1 MKKKILL
8 ALLVVIILLGIG
20 GAYAYFATD
29 AFKSDKEMFFSYI
42 SSDICSNLKDEKLEE
57 YIKKQETTAYTNKGD
72 VSINVSGDNSLTSTV
87 NGALQT
93 LKDGKITLEGKTDN
107 SRKMAE
113 QTMTVEL
120 EQGIN
125 VPIKI
130 KRDEDVLGI
139 QSNLLNTK
147 FIAVRNQ
154 NLKALLEKFG
164 INSDEIPD
172 KIDFNDGQLTQEEID
187 NLKNK
192 CISILHDNLDDT
204 SFSKEKV
211 DGQTVIKLNTSN
223 KHCQEI
229 LVKIL
234 ETLRDDEIVLKKM
247 SGTLSEKDFK
257 QRINTEID
265 KIKDIEV
272 DDNSMLEIK
281 LYIKTRKVK
290 KVEMS
295 IDGNNES
302 KIFVKL
308 ENSDRQML
316 INVYENDNLVGD
328 LSVLKQASG
337 DDLTYTVNASLTS
350 EGEESVSLDFKVQY
364 KNIATL
370 DNVEEN
376 YEINVSSV
384 DSSSKKVNLSLDYKN
399 LKSFATDIEIEEIN
413 SNNSI
418 ILNDATD
425 DELDDLLMTIYSN
438 LGLY

>member
-8 ALLVVIILLGIG
+8 ALLVIIILLGIG

-281 LYIKTRKVK
+281 LYIKTREVK

>member
-8 ALLVVIILLGIG
+8 ALLVIIILLGIG

-425 DELDDLLMTIYSN
+425 DEIDDLLMTIYSN

>member
-8 ALLVVIILLGIG
+8 ALLVIIILLGIG

-172 KIDFNDGQLTQEEID
+172 KIDFNEGQLTQEEID

>member
-8 ALLVVIILLGIG
+8 ALLVIIILLGIG

>member
-8 ALLVVIILLGIG
+8 ALLVIIILLGIG

-93 LKDGKITLEGKTDN
+93 LKDGTITLEGKTDN

>member
-20 GAYAYFATD
+20 GTYAYFATD

-413 SNNSI
+413 SDNSI

>member
-120 EQGIN
+120 GQGIN

-130 KRDEDVLGI
+130 KRDGDVLGI

-370 DNVEEN
+370 DDVEEN

>member
-57 YIKKQETTAYTNKGD
+57 YIKKQENTAYTNKGD
-72 VSINVSGDNSLTSTV
+72 ISINVNGDNSLTSAESET
-87 NGALQT
+87 LQM
-93 LKDGKITLEGKTDN
+93 LKNGKITLEGKTDN
-107 SRKMAE
+107 SKKIAE

-120 EQGIN
+120 AQGIN

-147 FIAVRNQ
+147 FIAVRNE

-164 INSDEIPD
+164 MDSDEIPD
-172 KIDFNDGQLTQEEID
+172 KIDFNEGQLTQEEID
-187 NLKNK
+187 SLKNK
-192 CISILHDNLDDT
+192 CISILQDNLDDT
-204 SFSKEKV
+204 LFSKEKV
-211 DGQTVIKLNTSN
+211 DGKTVIKLNTSN

-229 LVKIL
+229 LVEIL
-234 ETLRDDEIVLKKM
+234 ESLRDDEIVLKKM
-247 SGTLSEKDFK
+247 SGTLSEQEFK

-265 KIKDIEV
+265 KIKDIEI

-281 LYIKTRKVK
+281 VYIKSRKVK
-290 KVEMS
+290 EVELS
-295 IDGNNES
+295 IDDNNET
-302 KIFVKL
+302 KFFVTLK
-308 ENSDRQML
+308 NSDRQML
-316 INVYENDNLVGD
+316 INVFKDNNLVGELD
-328 LSVLKQASG
+328 ILKQASG
-337 DDLTYTVNASLTS
+337 DDLTYTINASLTS
-350 EGEESVSLDFKVQY
+350 EDEEIVSLDFKIQY

-384 DSSSKKVNLSLDYKN
+384 DSNSEKVTLSLNYKN
-399 LKSFATDIEIEEIN
+399 LKSFATDVEIEEIN
-413 SNNSI
+413 SDNSI

>member
-8 ALLVVIILLGIG
+8 ALLVIIILLGIG

-337 DDLTYTVNASLTS
+337 DDLTYTVNESLTS

>member
-8 ALLVVIILLGIG
+8 ALLVIIILLGIG

-308 ENSDRQML
+308 ENSNRQML

>member
-8 ALLVVIILLGIG
+8 ALLVIIILLGIG

-337 DDLTYTVNASLTS
+337 DDLTYTVNESLTS

-425 DELDDLLMTIYSN
+425 DEIDDLLMTIYSN

>member
-1 MKKKILL
+1 M
-8 ALLVVIILLGIG
+8 
-20 GAYAYFATD
+20 
-29 AFKSDKEMFFSYI
+29 
-42 SSDICSNLKDEKLEE
+42 
-57 YIKKQETTAYTNKGD
+57 
-72 VSINVSGDNSLTSTV
+72 
-87 NGALQT
+87 
-93 LKDGKITLEGKTDN
+93 KDGKITLEGKTDN

-290 KVEMS
+290 K
-295 IDGNNES
+295 
-302 KIFVKL
+302 
-308 ENSDRQML
+308 
-316 INVYENDNLVGD
+316 
-328 LSVLKQASG
+328 
-337 DDLTYTVNASLTS
+337 
-350 EGEESVSLDFKVQY
+350 
-364 KNIATL
+364 
-370 DNVEEN
+370 
-376 YEINVSSV
+376 
-384 DSSSKKVNLSLDYKN
+384 
-399 LKSFATDIEIEEIN
+399 
-413 SNNSI
+413 
-418 ILNDATD
+418 
-425 DELDDLLMTIYSN
+425 
-438 LGLY
+438 

>member
-8 ALLVVIILLGIG
+8 ALLVIIILLGIG

-42 SSDICSNLKDEKLEE
+42 SSEICSNLKDEKLEE

-257 QRINTEID
+257 QKINTEID

-370 DNVEEN
+370 DDVEEN

>member
-120 EQGIN
+120 GQGIN

-257 QRINTEID
+257 QKITTEID

-370 DNVEEN
+370 DDVEEN

>member
-120 EQGIN
+120 GQGIN

-350 EGEESVSLDFKVQY
+350 EGEESVSLDFKVQD

>member
-8 ALLVVIILLGIG
+8 ALLVIIILLGIG

-42 SSDICSNLKDEKLEE
+42 SSDICSKLKDEKLEE

>member
-120 EQGIN
+120 GQGIN

-257 QRINTEID
+257 QKINTEID

-370 DNVEEN
+370 DDVEEN

>member
-8 ALLVVIILLGIG
+8 ALLVIIILLGIG

-120 EQGIN
+120 GQGIN

>member
-257 QRINTEID
+257 QKINTEID

-370 DNVEEN
+370 DDVEEN

>member
-8 ALLVVIILLGIG
+8 ALLVIIILLGIG

-272 DDNSMLEIK
+272 DDNSMLVIK

>member
-57 YIKKQETTAYTNKGD
+57 YIKKQENTAYTNKGD
-72 VSINVSGDNSLTSTV
+72 ISINVDGDNSSISAE
-87 NGALQT
+87 NEALQM
-93 LKDGKITLEGKTDN
+93 LKNGKITLEGKTDN
-107 SRKMAE
+107 SQKIAE

-120 EQGIN
+120 AQGIN

-147 FIAVRNQ
+147 FIAVRNE

-164 INSDEIPD
+164 MDSDEIPD
-172 KIDFNDGQLTQEEID
+172 KIDFNEGQLTQEEID
-187 NLKNK
+187 GLKNK
-192 CISILHDNLDDT
+192 CISVLQDNLDDT
-204 SFSKEKV
+204 LFSKEKV

-247 SGTLSEKDFK
+247 SGTLSEQEFK

-265 KIKDIEV
+265 KIKDIEI

-281 LYIKTRKVK
+281 LYIKSRKVK
-290 KVEMS
+290 EVELS
-295 IDGNNES
+295 IDDNNET
-302 KIFVKL
+302 KFFVTLK
-308 ENSDRQML
+308 NSDRQML
-316 INVYENDNLVGD
+316 INVFKDNNLVGELD
-328 LSVLKQASG
+328 ILKQASD
-337 DDLTYTVNASLTS
+337 DDLTYTINASLTS
-350 EGEESVSLDFKVQY
+350 EDKEIVSLDFKIQY

-370 DNVEEN
+370 DNVEEK

-384 DSSSKKVNLSLDYKN
+384 DSNSEKVTLSLNYKN
-399 LKSFATDIEIEEIN
+399 LKSFATDVEIEEIN
-413 SNNSI
+413 SDNSI

>member
-8 ALLVVIILLGIG
+8 ALLVIIILLGIG

-350 EGEESVSLDFKVQY
+350 EGEESVSLDFMVQY

>member
-120 EQGIN
+120 GQGIN

>member
-172 KIDFNDGQLTQEEID
+172 KIDFNEGQLTQEEID

-265 KIKDIEV
+265 KIKDTEV

-350 EGEESVSLDFKVQY
+350 EGEESVSLDFKIQY

-370 DNVEEN
+370 DDVEEN

>member
-8 ALLVVIILLGIG
+8 ALLVIIILLGIG

-413 SNNSI
+413 SDNSI

>member
-8 ALLVVIILLGIG
+8 ALLVIIILLGIG

-29 AFKSDKEMFFSYI
+29 AFKPDKEMFFSYI

>member
-1 MKKKILL
+1 
-8 ALLVVIILLGIG
+8 
-20 GAYAYFATD
+20 
-29 AFKSDKEMFFSYI
+29 MFFSYI

-211 DGQTVIKLNTSN
+211 DGQTVIKLNIT
-223 KHCQEI
+223 
-229 LVKIL
+229 
-234 ETLRDDEIVLKKM
+234 
-247 SGTLSEKDFK
+247 
-257 QRINTEID
+257 
-265 KIKDIEV
+265 
-272 DDNSMLEIK
+272 
-281 LYIKTRKVK
+281 
-290 KVEMS
+290 
-295 IDGNNES
+295 
-302 KIFVKL
+302 
-308 ENSDRQML
+308 
-316 INVYENDNLVGD
+316 
-328 LSVLKQASG
+328 
-337 DDLTYTVNASLTS
+337 
-350 EGEESVSLDFKVQY
+350 
-364 KNIATL
+364 
-370 DNVEEN
+370 
-376 YEINVSSV
+376 
-384 DSSSKKVNLSLDYKN
+384 
-399 LKSFATDIEIEEIN
+399 
-413 SNNSI
+413 
-418 ILNDATD
+418 
-425 DELDDLLMTIYSN
+425 
-438 LGLY
+438 

>member
-120 EQGIN
+120 GQGIN

-370 DNVEEN
+370 DDVEEN